1 MQITRLICPEEKY
14 ETKCPLVVEQEGITV
29 HNTYNDASAM
39 AEASYMIGRPD
50 KVSFHVAIDD
60 YRVVECLPF
69 NRSCFAAGDGR
80 YGFGNAKTINIEIC
94 HSKSGGEAFDN
105 AERLAAEYIAM
116 KLKEYG
122 WGIDRIGTHQ
132 DRSGKYCPHRTLDYG
147 WERFLNMIES
157 YLNDTHVPAPSQY
170 NEREMEVNTSSANLN
185 VRNAPWGT
193 VIDRLPKGT
202 RVTVYEETD
211 GWSRIGDDR
220 WVSSQYLKEVSE
232 QPTSNYVLGRYKT
245 NVNLNVRTGPGTNNS
260 IKKTYKK
267 GTIFDTYELNGS
279 WARTPSGWVCLD
291 YCSLIYAY

>member
-50 KVSFHVAIDD
+50 KVSFHVVVDD

-105 AERLAAEYIAM
+105 AERLATEYIAYL
-116 KLKEYG
+116 LKQRG
-122 WGIDRIGTHQ
+122 WGIDRVGTHQ

-147 WERFLNMIES
+147 WQRFLNMIQA
-157 YLNDTHVPAPSQY
+157 YLNGETEINNSVNNDGSDVEMKTYQNGSTSENVFADTACTKKIGSLNPRESCDCFGIFNDRAMVRY
-170 NEREMEVNTSSANLN
+170 N
-185 VRNAPWGT
+185 
-193 VIDRLPKGT
+193 
-202 RVTVYEETD
+202 VT
-211 GWSRIGDDR
+211 G
-220 WVSSQYLKEVSE
+220 
-232 QPTSNYVLGRYKT
+232 TSNYKIGFCKWLGGVK
-245 NVNLNVRTGPGTNNS
+245 
-260 IKKTYKK
+260 
-267 GTIFDTYELNGS
+267 
-279 WARTPSGWVCLD
+279 
-291 YCSLIYAY
+291 